1 MTNYMCMY
9 DVTQECVI
17 ETTSS
22 WSLQSHTAVAVD
34 INSTLNILKH
44 LDNNNQPE

>member
-1 MTNYMCMY
+1 MTNYMCLY

-17 ETTSS
+17 ETTPSL
-22 WSLQSHTAVAVD
+22 SLQSHTAVASY

-44 LDNNNQPE
+44 APFGQQ